1 MSGYTAGIDVGQGY
15 VSVEDRVMKPSAEY
29 PDGSW
34 LHTVDGKVEVATGF
48 YALEYPD
55 KPSPYWH
62 GKPPFLIVDT
72 QDWAWEW
79 ERKDEVKE
87 CTALSVRPLQQ
98 GILGKEEMPASRG
111 SLSEES

>member
-1 MSGYTAGIDVGQGY
+1 MSECTGYESDHCGCYYGGGKCCSCGVDGYTIGTDVGQGDIG
-15 VSVEDRVMKPSAEY
+15 VEERYMKPSAEY

-34 LHTVDGKVEVATGF
+34 LHKYGGTVMIATGY
-48 YALEYPD
+48 YATIYPD

-79 ERKDEVKE
+79 ERK
-87 CTALSVRPLQQ
+87 R
-98 GILGKEEMPASRG
+98 
-111 SLSEES
+111 